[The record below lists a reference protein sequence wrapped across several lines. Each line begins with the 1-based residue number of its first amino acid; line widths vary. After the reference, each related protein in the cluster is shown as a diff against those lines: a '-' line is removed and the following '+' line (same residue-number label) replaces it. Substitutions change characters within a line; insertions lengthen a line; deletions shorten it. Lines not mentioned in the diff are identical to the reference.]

1 MADLK
6 YELYSVI
13 DYSIANK
20 DFIKNNVLIFNNIED
35 LSNELLYNDKYY
47 HFRVHKNK
55 KYIFFGDLDNYTNND
70 INFFKDLLINF
81 LFNYYNLNINKEDIK
96 YTINNNKGGSY
107 HYSIPKIYCSL
118 NKLKEVHNNILKI
131 FPKEFIF
138 KGKNKFEKSID
149 TTIYSEHWFRCPNQS
164 KGIKN
169 DINNKHIIK
178 YGNIIDFI
186 IYHIPNDS
194 LCIDNY
200 KFIDYQYIENKNIE
214 NKCLINNEIIT
225 KKYNNDIQIY
235 NKDIFSN
242 ILCETKLYKK
252 LFDECYKKERFEIYE
267 YWISVGMAI
276 KNTFLNEDEA
286 FDLFNYYSS
295 KGSNYEG
302 TEKTKFKYTSFIK
315 KNIDAGYTIAT
326 IHFYAIEDNKSKF
339 IEIMSKNS
347 LELGQTD
354 ICKYLKIIAGH
365 KFIYKLNGD
374 TFKLYCYNDKYW
386 EKNDIILRNYLS
398 NEIYDF
404 LKMILTEVYW
414 DNKNFT
420 LFKNKIEKLKSISF
434 KKEIIETYKEYG
446 LNNDIAFDD
455 KWYLFGFNNI
465 VYDLLNNEFREY
477 KYDDYISITCG
488 YNWREP
494 TDDELKTVNDLIIS
508 IMPIKDERDTFLQ
521 ILSTS
526 LEGRCLEKFIIF
538 NGSGGNGKG
547 LINDL
552 LLNMLGNY
560 GMIGNNSILFENN
573 KTGSNPEKANIHKKR
588 YVVFRE
594 PPEKNKFENSVI
606 KELTGGGI
614 FSARTHHE
622 KTCDKELNLTMVV
635 ECNKRPLF
643 SEEPK
648 ESETRRIIDILF
660 KSSFVSDNSHVDNNN
675 YIYIANP
682 YYKTKEFQNKHSF
695 ALFKILCDYYYFYK
709 NNNYI
714 LNIADSIKTR
724 TKSYL
729 ELSCNILQW
738 FKDNYELSN
747 DKSTFLKIKN
757 VFNNFSESKY
767 FFNLSKYDKNK
778 YNKKYFIE
786 YFENNIFFRK
796 YYSERYDN
804 TRNVIR
810 FWKIKNF
817 DSDDSDISD
826 D

>member
-1 MADLK
+1 MAESIYK
-6 YELYSVI
+6 V
-13 DYSIANK
+13 YSIVDYDIASNN
-20 DFIKNNVLIFNNIED
+20 FIKNNAIIFNNIKD
-35 LSNELLYNDKYY
+35 LTNELENNDKYY
-47 HFRVHKNK
+47 HFRVHNNNN
-55 KYIFFGDLDNYTNND
+55 YIFFGDLDHYNNS
-70 INFFKDLLINF
+70 IEYYKNLLKNF
-81 LFNYYNLNINKEDIK
+81 LFDYYNLVINIEDIK
-96 YTINNNKGGSY
+96 YTINNKKNDSY
-107 HYSIPKIYCSL
+107 HYSIPTLYGSVKKI
-118 NKLKEVHNNILKI
+118 KEVHNNILKI
-131 FPKEFIF
+131 FSNEFIYDGL
-138 KGKNKFEKSID
+138 KKKEKSID
-149 TTIYSEHWFRCPNQS
+149 TTIYSEHWYRCPNQS
-164 KGIKN
+164 KGLKKDGDN
-169 DINNKHIIK
+169 QHIIK
-178 YGNIIDFI
+178 YGNMEDFI
-186 IYHIPNDS
+186 IYYIPKDS

-200 KFIDYQYIENKNIE
+200 EFIDIHNNKIVEVKNNINTIIE
-214 NKCLINNEIIT
+214 
-225 KKYNNDIQIY
+225 KKSNNDIQIY

-242 ILCETKLYKK
+242 ILSETKLYKK

-276 KNTFLNEDEA
+276 KNTFLNEEDA

-302 TEKTKFKYTSFIK
+302 TEKTKYKYTSFIK

-365 KFIYKLNGD
+365 KFIYKFQGD
-374 TFKLYCYNDKYW
+374 IFKLYCYNDKYW

-414 DNKNFT
+414 DNKNFVV
-420 LFKNKIEKLKSISF
+420 FKNKIEKLKSISF

-446 LNNDIAFDD
+446 LDDKIVFDD

-465 VYDLLNNEFREY
+465 VYDLEKEEFREY
-477 KYDDYISITCG
+477 KYDDYISTTCG
-488 YNWREP
+488 YDWREP
-494 TDDELKTVNDLIIS
+494 TVEEIKTVNDLIIS
-508 IMPIKDERDTFLQ
+508 IMPIKEERETFLQ
-521 ILSTS
+521 ILSTT
-526 LEGRCLEKFIIF
+526 LEGRCLEKFILF
-538 NGSGGNGKG
+538 NGGGGNGKG

-622 KTCDKELNLTMVV
+622 KTCEKELNLTMVV

-648 ESETRRIIDILF
+648 ESETRRIVDIF
-660 KSSFVSDNSHVDNNN
+660 FRSSFVSDDSYIDTDK
-675 YIYIANP
+675 YIYKANSE
-682 YYKTKEFQNKHSF
+682 YKMKEFQNKHRF
-695 ALFKILCDYYYFYK
+695 ALFKILFEIHKNYKK
-709 NNNYI
+709 NNYE
-714 LNIADSIKTR
+714 LKIADTIKKR
-724 TKSYL
+724 TQSYL
-729 ELSCNILQW
+729 ELSCNIIQW
-738 FKDNYELSN
+738 FKDNYELTE
-747 DKSTFLKIKN
+747 DKLNYIKIKN
-757 VFNNFSESKY
+757 IYENFCQSEYLS
-767 FFNLSKYDKNK
+767 NLSKTEKNK
-778 YNKKYFIE
+778 YNKKYFNE
-786 YFENNIFFRK
+786 YFETNIFFKK

-804 TRNVIR
+804 QRNVVR
-810 FWKIKNF
+810 YWKIKNI
-817 DSDDSDISD
+817 DNDE
-826 D
+826 